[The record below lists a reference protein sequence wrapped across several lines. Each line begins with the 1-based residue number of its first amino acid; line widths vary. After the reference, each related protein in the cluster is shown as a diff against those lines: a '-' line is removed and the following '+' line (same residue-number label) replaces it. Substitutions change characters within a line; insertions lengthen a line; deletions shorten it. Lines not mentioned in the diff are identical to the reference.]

1 MSNGA
6 SAFDWADYIE
16 FAKDLIGNG
25 TSSEAAKRSAISRS
39 YYGAFLLA
47 RNLADDKGWVTVTFK
62 STDHKNIKDYFTNHS
77 TDLTINQIGQ
87 NLDRLRIDR
96 NKVDYDN
103 VCYGLDVSALKC
115 VRRAEWVKNSLKKY
129 R

>member
-16 FAKDLIGNG
+16 FARDLISNG
-25 TSSEAAKRSAISRS
+25 THSEAAKRTAISRS

-47 RNLADDKGWVTVTFK
+47 RNLADSKGWVAATYT
-62 STDHKNIKDYFTNHS
+62 SSDHRIIKDYFKNNP
-77 TDLTINQIGQ
+77 TDETINKIGH
-87 NLDRLRIDR
+87 NLDRLRINR
-96 NKVDYDN
+96 NKVDYEN
-103 VCYGLDVSALKC
+103 VCYRLDDSALKC
-115 VRRAEWVKNSLKKY
+115 VRRAEWVKNNLEKY